1 MLNTLKVLY
10 KRGHVAPD
18 VAWYNHGND
27 GVDPVSEKLPAI
39 PELIQLARAGD
50 GQALESLLQR
60 YREYVRLLVRCRARG
75 RLQAR
80 VDSSDFVQE
89 TLLRAARNIQ
99 QFQGAGEEEWCAWL
113 ARIAENEVV
122 HQMRH
127 HLGAAK
133 RAASREQA
141 VAEPD
146 DSANGASRLDR
157 WFTKAQTSPSLAAI
171 RKERSLLLA
180 DALARLADDYRE
192 VLILRHLEGL
202 EFPEVAQ
209 RMNRSAGA
217 VRVLWTRA
225 LKKLREELQ
234 NGPEV

>member
-1 MLNTLKVLY
+1 MSENLLA
-10 KRGHVAPD
+10 VA
-18 VAWYNHGND
+18 
-27 GVDPVSEKLPAI
+27 
-39 PELIQLARAGD
+39 ELIQQARAGD
-50 GQALESLLQR
+50 RQALESLLQR

-75 RLQAR
+75 RLRAR
-80 VDSSDFVQE
+80 VDGSDFVQE

-99 QFQGAGEEEWCAWL
+99 QFQGTGEEEWCGWL

-133 RAASREQA
+133 RAASREQS

-146 DSANGASRLDR
+146 DSAEGASRLER

-180 DALARLADDYRE
+180 DALARLPDDYRE
-192 VLILRHLEGL
+192 VLILRHLEGFD
-202 EFPEVAQ
+202 FPEVAK
-209 RMNRSAGA
+209 RMKRSAGA

-225 LKKLREELQ
+225 LKKLREGLQ
-234 NGPEV
+234 DGPQID

>member
-1 MLNTLKVLY
+1 
-10 KRGHVAPD
+10 
-18 VAWYNHGND
+18 
-27 GVDPVSEKLPAI
+27 VSEKLLAI
-39 PELIQLARAGD
+39 PELIQHARAGD
-50 GQALESLLQR
+50 GRALESLLHR

-89 TLLRAARNIQ
+89 TLLRAAQNIQ
-99 QFQGAGEEEWCAWL
+99 QFQGTGEAEWCAWL
-113 ARIAENEVV
+113 ARIAECEII
-122 HQMRH
+122 HQRRH

-133 RAASREQA
+133 RAASREQS
-141 VAEPD
+141 VAETD
-146 DSANGASRLDR
+146 DSANGGSRLER

-171 RKERSLLLA
+171 RKERSLVLA
-180 DALARLADDYRE
+180 DALARLVDDYRE

-202 EFPEVAQ
+202 DFPEVAK

-234 NGPEV
+234 NGPQLD

>member
-1 MLNTLKVLY
+1 
-10 KRGHVAPD
+10 
-18 VAWYNHGND
+18 
-27 GVDPVSEKLPAI
+27 VSESQSAVVD
-39 PELIQLARAGD
+39 LIQHARAGD
-50 GQALESLLQR
+50 GSALQALLQR
-60 YREYVRLLVRCRARG
+60 YREYVRLLVRCRAKG

-99 QFQGAGEEEWCAWL
+99 QFQGTSEEEWCAWL

-122 HQMRH
+122 HQVRH

-141 VAEPD
+141 VAE
-146 DSANGASRLDR
+146 SEVSRLVR
-157 WFTKAQTSPSLAAI
+157 WFTKAQSSPSLAAI
-171 RKERSLLLA
+171 RKERSLQLA
-180 DALARLADDYRE
+180 DALARLPEDYRE

-202 EFPEVAQ
+202 DFPDVAQ

-225 LKKLREELQ
+225 LKKLREELPSDE
-234 NGPEV
+234 GFADA

>member
-1 MLNTLKVLY
+1 M
-10 KRGHVAPD
+10 RGN
-18 VAWYNHGND
+18 AWYNHGNE
-27 GVDPVSEKLPAI
+27 GVDSVSEQTHAI
-39 PELIQLARAGD
+39 AELLQQARAGD

-99 QFQGAGEEEWCAWL
+99 QFQGTGEEEWCAWL

-122 HQMRH
+122 HQVRH

-141 VAEPD
+141 LAEPG
-146 DSANGASRLDR
+146 DSADGASRLER
-157 WFTKAQTSPSLAAI
+157 WLTKAQSSPSLAAM

-180 DALARLADDYRE
+180 DALARLPDDYRE
-192 VLILRHLEGL
+192 VLILRHLDGL
-202 EFPEVAQ
+202 DFPEVAR

-225 LKKLREELQ
+225 LKKLREETQ
-234 NGPEV
+234 NGEVV

>member
-1 MLNTLKVLY
+1 M
-10 KRGHVAPD
+10 
-18 VAWYNHGND
+18 
-27 GVDPVSEKLPAI
+27 SEKRRAI
-39 PELIQLARAGD
+39 PELIQQARTGD
-50 GQALESLLQR
+50 GQALELLLQR

-89 TLLRAARNIQ
+89 TLLRAARNIR
-99 QFQGAGEEEWCAWL
+99 QFQGTGEDEWCAWL

-122 HQMRH
+122 CQMRH

-133 RAASREQA
+133 RAASREQSF
-141 VAEPD
+141 EIPD
-146 DSANGASRLDR
+146 ESNSGASRLEH
-157 WFTKAQTSPSLAAI
+157 WFTRTQTSPSLAAM

-180 DALARLADDYRE
+180 DALARLPGDYGE

-202 EFPEVAQ
+202 DFPDVAE

-234 NGPEV
+234 SGPQLLQGFADA

>member
-1 MLNTLKVLY
+1 MSENLPT
-10 KRGHVAPD
+10 VAD
-18 VAWYNHGND
+18 
-27 GVDPVSEKLPAI
+27 
-39 PELIQLARAGD
+39 LISQARAGE
-50 GQALESLLQR
+50 GVALQSLLQR
-60 YREYVRLLVRCRARG
+60 YRQYVKLLVRCRAKG

-99 QFQGAGEEEWCAWL
+99 QFQGTGEEEWCAWL

-133 RAASREQA
+133 RAASREQP
-141 VAEPD
+141 VSPD
-146 DSANGASRLDR
+146 DSADGASRLDR
-157 WFTKAQTSPSLAAI
+157 WFTKEQSSPSLAAM
-171 RKERSLLLA
+171 RKERCLLLA
-180 DALARLADDYRE
+180 DALARLPEDYRE
-192 VLILRHLEGL
+192 VLILRHLEGFD
-202 EFPEVAQ
+202 FPEVAT
-209 RMNRSAGA
+209 RMNRSSGA

-234 NGPEV
+234 HGPHLDSEFANA